1 MLLETKA
8 KVAWIIDGKVK
19 KRTETYILDADIFA
33 QAELVVMTELTKYKN
48 EGTVDSF
55 DILSIKASPIKEIA
69 SQYQGE
75 SSYIAALRDTI
86 ILEDDTEKPIKYKIL
101 LWADNISEA
110 MAHTREIASQGYDM
124 SIDGLK
130 EVSYT
135 YLHYDGTAATED

>member
-48 EGTVDSF
+48 DGTVDSF
-55 DILSIKASPIKEIA
+55 DILSIRASPIKEIA

-75 SSYIAALRDTI
+75 NSYIAALRDTI
-86 ILEDDTEKPIKYKIL
+86 ILEDDTEKSIKYKIL

-110 MAHTREIASQGYDM
+110 MTHTREIASQGYDM
-124 SIDGLK
+124 SIDGIK
-130 EVSYT
+130 EVNYT
-135 YLHYDGTAATED
+135 YLRYDGTAPTED